1 MPTKINSELPS
12 LPKDFSGVS
21 TEEEIKDIQN
31 AVVNTEEISEQKED
45 TMPLPAE
52 ESLTIQDVLEAHETR
67 LQRLEAAYFR
77 LTGGL

>member
-31 AVVNTEEISEQKED
+31 AVVNTEEISEQED
-45 TMPLPAE
+45 KTEIIPVKPT
-52 ESLTIQDVLEAHETR
+52 LTVQDVLESHEER
-67 LQRLEAAYFR
+67 LQRLEAAIFR